1 VKQDFDET
9 HIAETLDPLDAQDS
23 EFDWE
28 ALYTRLDD
36 DARNGGNDP
45 DVSTIV
51 TRLLQLLLPTPGQK
65 LRPSR
70 VGMRVIALAWVL
82 SPAYFDRN
90 PSLNQLARRCRVSAA
105 TLGELTGEFSRQI
118 RWRNRA
124 QQRGWN
130 WQQSERPPVSE
141 GDRSRASG
149 GESASG
155 QQPKVVA
162 PSPN

>member
-1 VKQDFDET
+1 VKHDFNEN
-9 HIAETLDPLDAQDS
+9 HIAETLDPLDAQEH

-28 ALYTRLDD
+28 ALYARLDV

-45 DVSTIV
+45 DLSGIV
-51 TRLLQLLLPTPGQK
+51 TRLLQMLLPAPGQK

-90 PSLNQLARRCRVSAA
+90 PSLNQLARRCRVSAT

-118 RWRNRA
+118 GWRNRA

-130 WQQSERPPVSE
+130 WQRSERPPLSE
-141 GDRSRASG
+141 GDRSPASG